1 MSGAQA
7 GGRLAATAARP
18 QGRLSRFAERFILT
32 YQQRVSPMLGARC
45 RFEPSCSQYGLE
57 SFRRYGFL
65 KATGKTLWRLARCNP
80 FNGGP
85 RLDPP

>member
-1 MSGAQA
+1 MSGA
-7 GGRLAATAARP
+7 ATARP
-18 QGRLSRFAERFILT
+18 PGRLSRFAERFIVT

-57 SFRRYGFL
+57 AYRRYGFL
-65 KATGKTLWRLARCNP
+65 KATAKTAWRLVRCNP